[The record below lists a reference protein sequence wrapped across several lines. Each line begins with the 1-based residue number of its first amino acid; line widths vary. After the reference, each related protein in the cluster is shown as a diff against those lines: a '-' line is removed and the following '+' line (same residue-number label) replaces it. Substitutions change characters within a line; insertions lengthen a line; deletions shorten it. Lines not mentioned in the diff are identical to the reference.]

1 MGTRTGSHQL
11 SSGLMVSGRPERQPT
26 ERPRMASRTVIYTGG
41 DVRKSG
47 ELGRMYGVDISGGEN
62 PPKIPPRPP
71 GAAAARSGP
80 IHAPKFPNSGP
91 AGKFSS
97 SSSSFSGPVTPI
109 QPTGLITSDQ
119 QATPGSNRQSGPL
132 DAAAAAST
140 PSSFKKANYSS
151 AVTSLGGQVKLGFRT
166 SLVAMWV
173 SLAVAVIGLTV
184 VALLIAAV
192 EKMVIL
198 AVAVTALVPA
208 VGIMVW
214 NFTYQKKGVLGLLR
228 KFPDSELRNAVD
240 GQFVKV
246 TGVVTC
252 GSSPLETSYQRVP
265 RCVYVSSEFHEYRG
279 YGGEKANAKHRL
291 FSWGCRN
298 SETYVADF
306 YISDIKS
313 GERALVKTGYGAKVS
328 PFVKQTVVVN
338 AKEDK
343 EGVSPNFLQWLS
355 SRGLSSDNRL
365 MQLKEGYIREGYTVS
380 VLGVVRRH
388 NNMFMIV
395 PPVEPVS
402 TGFGWRCCLFP
413 TYIDGLIL
421 INEEHDE
428 AIPV

>member
-1 MGTRTGSHQL
+1 M
-11 SSGLMVSGRPERQPT
+11 
-26 ERPRMASRTVIYTGG
+26 PRMASRAVIYTGG
-41 DVRKSG
+41 HVRTSG

-91 AGKFSS
+91 AGKLSSS

-119 QATPGSNRQSGPL
+119 QATPGSNRL
-132 DAAAAAST
+132 DAAAAST

-166 SLVAMWV
+166 SLVAM
-173 SLAVAVIGLTV
+173 
-184 VALLIAAV
+184 
-192 EKMVIL
+192 
-198 AVAVTALVPA
+198 
-208 VGIMVW
+208 
-214 NFTYQKKGVLGLLR
+214 

-252 GSSPLETSYQRVP
+252 GCSPLETSYQRVP
-265 RCVYVSSEFHEYRG
+265 RCVYVSSELHEYRG
-279 YGGEKANAKHRL
+279 YGGEKANAKHSL

-306 YISDIKS
+306 YISDTKS
-313 GERALVKTGYGAKVS
+313 GERALVKTGYGAKIS

-365 MQLKEGYIREGYTVS
+365 MQLKEG
-380 VLGVVRRH
+380 
-388 NNMFMIV
+388 
-395 PPVEPVS
+395 
-402 TGFGWRCCLFP
+402 
-413 TYIDGLIL
+413 
-421 INEEHDE
+421 
-428 AIPV
+428 